1 MISHFGVGQ
10 VQLRIGK
17 PGLHLRRQI
26 AEKLSLHILLDASRG
41 KSKVEIHIEIKKFL
55 DIDDVG
61 LFGTE
66 LIAPRLWWLA
76 A

>member
-1 MISHFGVGQ
+1 VIFHFGVGQ

-26 AEKLSLHILLDASRG
+26 AEKLSFHILLDSSRRR
-41 KSKVEIHIEIKKFL
+41 SKVEILQEIKKFL

-61 LFGTE
+61 LVGTE